1 MPLIHARLIN
11 TESAAPK
18 HASALRAGP
27 NIASGRESG
36 NTLKFQETVYT
47 FPDILRSPA
56 MEPGRSTD
64 SSLIH
69 RLRLK
74 ITGSDTTSSQCGTCT
89 SIRFAEEVPRR
100 SFGGLIFSPFYICFS
115 CCCHLLPDR
124 SLRITSKIG
133 CRRGRGHRSCDC
145 SLRMETAPGQFET
158 AD

>member
-1 MPLIHARLIN
+1 MPLILARPIN

-47 FPDILRSPA
+47 FPDILLSPA
-56 MEPGRSTD
+56 VVPGRSTD

-74 ITGSDTTSSQCGTCT
+74 ITGSDTTASQCGTCA

-100 SFGGLIFSPFYICFS
+100 SFGGLFFGPFYICS
-115 CCCHLLPDR
+115 CCYCYLLLHRAVP
-124 SLRITSKIG
+124 IAFKIG
-133 CRRGRGHRSCDC
+133 CSNWRGHRPCHR
-145 SLRMETAPGQFET
+145 SL
-158 AD
+158 